1 MKVISYTAEEDMN
14 FLKRKLD
21 LAFNNSYAGC
31 VVALGFFDGVHLA
44 HRKLISE
51 AKKASILRRLPL
63 IIFTFSGLNQSLKS
77 DTERLYSDEEKISL
91 LKECGADAVLI
102 ADFEAVSELDKASFV
117 SDFIIKTLNAKA
129 AVVGYNF
136 RFGKGASGSCA
147 DLREYM
153 SLNGRECIGV
163 EMFTDSGAPVSSTRI
178 RELLRK
184 KDMGEAARL
193 LGKPYFITGNVQ
205 HGLGL
210 GKTLGIPT
218 VNTSLPGGRFSP
230 PDGVYLSAV
239 ILGGKKHASLT
250 NIGVCPTFGE
260 RASHAETYILDFN
273 GDLYGEQIRIYLCE
287 YLRGEKKFESEK
299 ELKEQ
304 IKSDTDKALALWE
317 DIKWQEIG
325 LN

>member
-63 IIFTFSGLNQSLKS
+63 IIFTFSGSNTSLKAN
-77 DTERLYSDEEKISL
+77 TERLYSDEEKLSL

-102 ADFEAVSELDKASFV
+102 SDFEAVSELDEVSFV
-117 SDFIIKTLNAKA
+117 SDFIIKTLNAA
-129 AVVGYNF
+129 VAVVGYNF
-136 RFGKGASGSCA
+136 SFGKGASGSCA

-153 SLNGRECIGV
+153 SLNGRECISM

-304 IKSDTDKALALWE
+304 IKSDTDTALALWE